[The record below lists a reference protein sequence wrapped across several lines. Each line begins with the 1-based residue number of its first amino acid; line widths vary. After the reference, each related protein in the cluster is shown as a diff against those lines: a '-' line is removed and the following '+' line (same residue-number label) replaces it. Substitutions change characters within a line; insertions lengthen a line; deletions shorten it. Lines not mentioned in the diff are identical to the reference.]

1 MTLSNPAQPP
11 VTSLRYRELGRTGL
25 ARFPVGL
32 GAMPLSM
39 RGRPDEEQALNV
51 LFAAFAAGINFIDTA
66 NAYCLDSSDI
76 GHNERLIQKALKVA
90 GKTNAITVAA
100 KGGVD
105 RKLGKVDASPAYL
118 RESCINSLR
127 NLERDS
133 ITLYQLH
140 SPDDDIPFADSIG
153 ELSRLKEEGK
163 IEHIGL
169 CNVSLAQ
176 LHAAQAIVR
185 IESVQNACN
194 PANPAD
200 YTNGLLDACIEQGVS
215 FLPHS
220 VIGGKHFS
228 KMIVEHTLFVELG
241 KKYEVSP
248 YVIVIAWHL
257 SKSDRVIPIPGAS
270 QQDSAISSAS
280 AWRITMSAED
290 IRRIDAVHGSE

>member
-1 MTLSNPAQPP
+1 MPLSNIPHSQ
-11 VTSLRYRELGRTGL
+11 VTHSSYRELGRTGL
-25 ARFPVGL
+25 AQFPVGL

-39 RGRPDEEQALNV
+39 RGRPDEEHALNV
-51 LFAAFAAGINFIDTA
+51 LYAAFDAGMNFIDTA
-66 NAYCLDSSDI
+66 NAYCLGADDI
-76 GHNERLIQKALKVA
+76 GHNERLIQKALKAA
-90 GKTNAITVAA
+90 GKINAVTIAT

-105 RKLGKVDASPAYL
+105 RRQGKVDSSPAYL
-118 RESCINSLR
+118 RESCINSLI

-140 SPDDDIPFADSIG
+140 SPDDNVPFADSIG

-194 PANPAD
+194 PANSAD
-200 YTNGLLDACIEQGVS
+200 YTNGLLEACIEQGVS

-220 VIGGKHFS
+220 VIGGKSFS
-228 KMIVEHTLFVELG
+228 TTIANHALFVELG
-241 KKYEVSP
+241 KKYNISP
-248 YVIVIAWHL
+248 YVVVIAWHL

-270 QQDSAISSAS
+270 HPNSAISSAS
-280 AWRITMSAED
+280 AWRTTLSADD
-290 IRRIDAVHGSE
+290 IRHIDAVH